1 MINSKLEKIIKLGFG
16 IVIFILGIISFII
29 LPNKVGMQISVSGK
43 LQNYM
48 PKIIAVIIPIGL
60 YGLGFLPNGNG
71 KSAEIKRNIILL
83 LLAIVIQIF
92 TLVSNL

>member
-1 MINSKLEKIIKLGFG
+1 MINSKLEKNIKLGFG

-60 YGLGFLPNGNG
+60 YGLGFLPNENG
-71 KSAEIKRNIILL
+71 KSAEIKRNI
-83 LLAIVIQIF
+83 LAIVIQIF

>member
-1 MINSKLEKIIKLGFG
+1 
-16 IVIFILGIISFII
+16 
-29 LPNKVGMQISVSGK
+29 
-43 LQNYM
+43 M
-48 PKIIAVIIPIGL
+48 PKIIAVIIPIEL

-71 KSAEIKRNIILL
+71 KSAEIKRNIILS

>member
-1 MINSKLEKIIKLGFG
+1 
-16 IVIFILGIISFII
+16 
-29 LPNKVGMQISVSGK
+29 
-43 LQNYM
+43 M

-60 YGLGFLPNGNG
+60 YGLGFLPNENG
-71 KSAEIKRNIILL
+71 KSVEIKRNIILS

>member
-1 MINSKLEKIIKLGFG
+1 MINSKLEKNIKLGFG

-60 YGLGFLPNGNG
+60 GRRVKVALKPS
-71 KSAEIKRNIILL
+71 KS
-83 LLAIVIQIF
+83 F
-92 TLVSNL
+92 SM

>member
-48 PKIIAVIIPIGL
+48 PKIIAVIIPITV
-60 YGLGFLPNGNG
+60 YGFGFLPNRNG
-71 KSAEIKRNIILL
+71 QSSEIKRYIILA
-83 LLAIVIQIF
+83 LLAIVIQGFMLI
-92 TLVSNL
+92 SNL

>member
-1 MINSKLEKIIKLGFG
+1 MINSKLEKNIKLGFG

-60 YGLGFLPNGNG
+60 YGLGFLPFEYSFE
-71 KSAEIKRNIILL
+71 KFFISNILFL
-83 LLAIVIQIF
+83 PLYLF
-92 TLVSNL
+92 PFL

>member
-1 MINSKLEKIIKLGFG
+1 MINSKLEKNIKLGFG
-16 IVIFILGIISFII
+16 IVIFILGIILFII
-29 LPNKVGMQISVSGK
+29 LPNKVGMQISVSGE

-48 PKIIAVIIPIGL
+48 SKIIAVIIPIGI
-60 YGLGFLPNGNG
+60 YGLGFLPNGND
-71 KSAEIKRNIILL
+71 KSAEIKRNIILS

>member
-48 PKIIAVIIPIGL
+48 PNHPRV
-60 YGLGFLPNGNG
+60 YNCCYYTNW
-71 KSAEIKRNIILL
+71 
-83 LLAIVIQIF
+83 AIWTWFF
-92 TLVSNL
+92 TQWKW

>member
-1 MINSKLEKIIKLGFG
+1 MINSKLEKNIKLGFG

-48 PKIIAVIIPIGL
+48 PKIIAVIIPIGCDWRRFYRACPVCFPL
-60 YGLGFLPNGNG
+60 SLRYPCFHL
-71 KSAEIKRNIILL
+71 
-83 LLAIVIQIF
+83 
-92 TLVSNL
+92 

>member
-1 MINSKLEKIIKLGFG
+1 MINSKLEKNIKLGFG

-29 LPNKVGMQISVSGK
+29 LPNKVWMQISVSGK

-71 KSAEIKRNIILL
+71 KSAEIKRNIILS

>member
-1 MINSKLEKIIKLGFG
+1 MINIKLEKSIKLGIG

-29 LPNKVGMQISVSGK
+29 LPNKVGMQISVSGE

-48 PKIIAVIIPIGL
+48 PKVIAIIIPFGI
-60 YGLGFLPNGNG
+60 YGLGFLQNRNGE
-71 KSAEIKRNIILL
+71 SAEIKRHIILAL
-83 LLAIVIQIF
+83 VALVIQIF

>member
-1 MINSKLEKIIKLGFG
+1 MINSKLEKNIKLGFG

-48 PKIIAVIIPIGL
+48 PKIIAVIIPIG
-60 YGLGFLPNGNG
+60 FLPNGNG
-71 KSAEIKRNIILL
+71 KSAEIKRNIILS